1 MTTKIIITM
10 AAITAVLLAYIAYEM
25 AHAYTPKEED
35 EDPDAGSHTND
46 TDDTKGTEKETTK
59 EGTK

>member
-1 MTTKIIITM
+1 MKTTIIITM
-10 AAITAVLLAYIAYEM
+10 AVLTVVILVYVAYEI

-46 TDDTKGTEKETTK
+46 TLDSETKSSK
-59 EGTK
+59 EGEE

>member
-10 AAITAVLLAYIAYEM
+10 AAITAVLLAYIAYEI

-35 EDPDAGSHTND
+35 EDPDAGSHTD
-46 TDDTKGTEKETTK
+46 GTHGSEKKTTK